1 MYGITEPSLIET
13 AYPGAGVPL
22 DLWALFQFGLG
33 IVLLVVGAE
42 QLVRGSAR
50 LAGAIGISPLVVGL
64 TVVAFGTSSPELAVS
79 VNAALAGKTEVALG
93 NVLGSNICNT
103 LLILGLSAVVAPL
116 VVHRQ
121 LIRVDVP
128 LMIGASI
135 ALVPISLDGRV
146 GRWEGLLLLGVL
158 AIYLTLAVRSGR
170 RRNPAETRRGMG
182 RRRTRRRTREILLR
196 SLQSLLGLGLL
207 VLGSQWL
214 VDGAVV
220 IATALGLSELVV
232 GLTIVALGTSL
243 PEVATSVVAALRGQ
257 RDIAIGNV
265 VGSNLFNILA
275 VLGATATV
283 APAGIPVPRGVLTFD
298 IPVVIVSAV
307 ACLPVFYTGL
317 VVSRWEGLLFFSY
330 YVSYTGFLILQAA
343 NHAALQTFSFVM
355 TWFALPLT
363 AVGLTAS
370 VVAARFKRRA
380 TSPLR

>member
-1 MYGITEPSLIET
+1 M
-13 AYPGAGVPL
+13 